1 MATPMEEDLPGAEAE
16 AAGPAPP
23 PAAATGGDGDGENP
37 APAPASPFS
46 DSDSDS
52 DDGGEGGDAADE
64 LRIQALEQALQEQP
78 LDYESHVQVSTISSP
93 PHPLSP
99 VGVAISRSLTRGLS
113 GFCDAVLF
121 RAPRCCLHALD
132 SNLGFPI
139 SYFSLSTLVLAI
151 RMTIIVS
158 LSSFKW
164 NM

>member
-1 MATPMEEDLPGAEAE
+1 VAPSRRAQALHFSLNPHTMATPMEEDLPGAEAE

-78 LDYESHVQVSTISSP
+78 LDYESHVQYIQCLRKSGKIEKLRAAREEMNKYF
-93 PHPLSP
+93 PLTP
-99 VGVAISRSLTRGLS
+99 KMWQEWTKDEASLRCIC
-113 GFCDAVLF
+113 FLF
-121 RAPRCCLHALD
+121 
-132 SNLGFPI
+132 
-139 SYFSLSTLVLAI
+139 
-151 RMTIIVS
+151 
-158 LSSFKW
+158 
-164 NM
+164 